1 MDTHTS
7 QRPPVK
13 VKNKAF
19 DFMQFMR
26 LILSG
31 SNCDWR
37 FIINMDQTPVYFTM
51 NAKKT
56 LEVIGKK
63 TIHIRTLTSNTTVDG
78 TLLPSTLVYKGK
90 PNGMIEKKEFPSGV
104 YPTTHFCKCQEA
116 AWMDEAVM
124 IPWVSQVLVP
134 YAVTAPDHIILVL
147 ILDMYRC
154 QMMALVVQMTQELN
168 VEVKHIPEE
177 CTFLC

>member
-63 TIHIRTLTSNTTVDG
+63 NHPHSHIDERHHSGRHSSPVYPCVQGEAKWKDHNKGVSIWRLLINPFLQVPGSCLDGRGSTIHCGS
-78 TLLPSTLVYKGK
+78 
-90 PNGMIEKKEFPSGV
+90 SGSRH
-104 YPTTHFCKCQEA
+104 PH
-116 AWMDEAVM
+116 
-124 IPWVSQVLVP
+124 
-134 YAVTAPDHIILVL
+134 
-147 ILDMYRC
+147 LD
-154 QMMALVVQMTQELN
+154 
-168 VEVKHIPEE
+168 P
-177 CTFLC
+177 